1 MLAFSLCMTTCAL
14 GCGANGPPP
23 QDEWAIAQADV
34 GRAQAGGAPDVPE
47 AKLHLQLATEDLQR
61 SKEAIGVDNE
71 RAESL
76 SALAS
81 AEARLALSLAKAAAA
96 QDTARKYED
105 DLQKAKAH

>member
-1 MLAFSLCMTTCAL
+1 MTTWAL
-14 GCGANGPPP
+14 GCGGSVPPP
-23 QDEWAIAQADV
+23 QDQWAIAQADI

-61 SKEAIGVDNE
+61 SKEAMGLDNE
-71 RAESL
+71 RSKSL

-81 AEARLALSLAKAAAA
+81 VEARLALSLAKAAAA

-105 DLQKAKAH
+105 DLEKAKAH